1 MNESTTQSTSTPT
14 TNGAQG
20 DPQDTDLIAQES
32 ATDATTA
39 VAETS
44 NNAPAPAV
52 FYCANHPD
60 TETLL
65 RCNRCEKPICL
76 KCAVLTDVGYR
87 CKECI
92 RGVQSSY
99 FNANSTDNIIGFA
112 VGFIVTAIA
121 SPIAGFIFGF
131 VPFFFGIIIAFAV
144 GSGAGGALAQ
154 IIRASV
160 GRRRGRYLR
169 HFTLAGIILGI
180 FIGSV
185 VGLFGFRINPFN
197 LSTLMFTVLSTITA
211 YQILR

>member
-1 MNESTTQSTSTPT
+1 MSDLVTSPQTSTP
-14 TNGAQG
+14 A
-20 DPQDTDLIAQES
+20 PKVE
-32 ATDATTA
+32 
-39 VAETS
+39 
-44 NNAPAPAV
+44 NAPTGTPNTPAV
-52 FYCANHPD
+52 IYCANHPD

-99 FNANSTDNIIGFA
+99 FNANATDNIIGFGIA
-112 VGFIVTAIA
+112 LVVAAIA
-121 SPIAGFIFGF
+121 SPIAGLVFAF
-131 VPFFFGIIIAFAV
+131 VPFFIGIILAFAI

-169 HFTLAGIILGI
+169 HFTLAGIVLGVL
-180 FIGSV
+180 IGGV
-185 VGLFGFRINPFN
+185 MGLLFGIPVFS
-197 LSTLMFTVLSTITA
+197 LTTLAFTVLSTITA

>member
-1 MNESTTQSTSTPT
+1 MPVAN
-14 TNGAQG
+14 
-20 DPQDTDLIAQES
+20 TD
-32 ATDATTA
+32 
-39 VAETS
+39 
-44 NNAPAPAV
+44 APAV
-52 FYCANHPD
+52 LYCANHPD

-65 RCNRCEKPICL
+65 RCNRCNKPICL

-99 FNANSTDNIIGFA
+99 FNAIPTDNLIGFGVA
-112 VGFIVTAIA
+112 LVVAAIA
-121 SPIAGFIFGF
+121 APIAGFIFGF
-131 VPFFFGIIIAFAV
+131 VPFFLGIILAFAI

-180 FIGSV
+180 VIGSV
-185 VGLFGFRINPFN
+185 IGLFFLRINPLN
-197 LSTLMFTVLSTITA
+197 LSTLAFTVLSTATA

>member
-1 MNESTTQSTSTPT
+1 MSETLTSPQTTDTAPSTSTPT
-14 TNGAQG
+14 PNPPTG
-20 DPQDTDLIAQES
+20 S
-32 ATDATTA
+32 
-39 VAETS
+39 TS
-44 NNAPAPAV
+44 APAV
-52 FYCANHPD
+52 LYCANHPD

-76 KCAVLTDVGYR
+76 KCAILTDVGYR

-99 FNANSTDNIIGFA
+99 FNAIPTDNLIGFGVA
-112 VGFIVTAIA
+112 FVVAAIA
-121 SPIAGFIFGF
+121 APIAGFVFRFIPG
-131 VPFFFGIIIAFAV
+131 FFGIILAFAI

-154 IIRASV
+154 IIRTSV

-180 FIGSV
+180 LVGGF
-185 VGLFGFRINPFN
+185 VGLLFGIPVFS
-197 LSTLMFTVLSTITA
+197 LSTLAFTVLSTITA

>member
-1 MNESTTQSTSTPT
+1 MDETTTSSPNSTKTSAPTHDSAAETAIETLANSAESTPDD
-14 TNGAQG
+14 G
-20 DPQDTDLIAQES
+20 
-32 ATDATTA
+32 
-39 VAETS
+39 
-44 NNAPAPAV
+44 NAPVV

-65 RCNRCEKPICL
+65 RCNRCNKPICL

-99 FNANSTDNIIGFA
+99 FNANATDNIIGFSVA
-112 VGFIVTAIA
+112 FVTTAIA
-121 SPIAGFIFGF
+121 APIAGFVFGF

-169 HFTLAGIILGI
+169 HFTLVGIILGI
-180 FIGSV
+180 LIGSV
-185 VGLFGFRINPFN
+185 VGLFVFRINPFN
-197 LSTLMFTVLSTITA
+197 LSTLAFTVLSTITA